1 MGFLMSWLRL
11 IVLALCL
18 ASVAYGDETALRLYW
33 KEGVGALQRGDYKTG
48 REFLHK
54 ALELDPNH
62 PVTLV
67 NLGSLE
73 YHDGKLDEAEKHLR
87 KATRVAPE
95 SFSAWMTLGVVA
107 YDAKKDDLA
116 LAALSQAVL
125 LEPSNAQA
133 HAYLGVTIGRKGWL
147 DGAEAE
153 LAKAVQLD
161 ETSRDAHFNLAV
173 ILLQR
178 NPPALELARRHYLR
192 ARELGAE
199 SDSLIEKQLK
209 LSKEKRN

>member
-1 MGFLMSWLRL
+1 MNTLRTVLL
-11 IVLALCL
+11 ILLLGV
-18 ASVAYGDETALRLYW
+18 VAAQGDETTLRLYW
-33 KEGVGALQRGDYKTG
+33 KEGVAAFQRGDYKTG
-48 REFLHK
+48 REFLQK

-62 PVTLV
+62 PITLV

-73 YHDGKLDEAEKHLR
+73 YRDGQLEEAEKHLR

-95 SFSAWMTLGVVA
+95 SFAAWMTLGVVA
-107 YDAKKDDLA
+107 YEARKDDLA
-116 LAALSQAVL
+116 LAALAQAVL

-133 HAYLGVTIGRKGWL
+133 HAYLGVTLGRKGWL
-147 DGAEAE
+147 DGAEAS
-153 LAKAVQLD
+153 LARAVQLD

-178 NPPALELARRHYLR
+178 NPPSVELARKHYLR

-199 SDSLIEKQLK
+199 SDSLIEKQLE
-209 LSKEKRN
+209 LSKEKRK